1 MGRSAEMWF
10 DAQEQQ
16 QEDGQQQDAEME
28 EAYAE
33 YVAVKINSTDDLFNL
48 MCAMNVLR
56 LEEIE
61 RDMEPHKRS
70 GYGEMMAEQADMR
83 RKAKR
88 ENGE

>member
-1 MGRSAEMWF
+1 MWQ

-16 QEDGQQQDAEME
+16 QDDGQQQDAEME

-33 YVAVKINSTDDLFNL
+33 YVAVRLNGVDDLFNL
-48 MCAMNVLR
+48 MCAMNQAR

-70 GYGEMMAEQADMR
+70 GYGERMAEQADMQ

>member
-1 MGRSAEMWF
+1 MY
-10 DAQEQQ
+10 QEQQ
-16 QEDGQQQDAEME
+16 EREQDDGQQQDAEME

-70 GYGEMMAEQADMR
+70 GYTERLYEIADMQ

-88 ENGE
+88 EGS